1 MVIVFW
7 QMAYNSLTV
16 EGALTLI
23 NVVKNTPKSAIEE
36 INICVSSEALL
47 GGGRDTF
54 IIKHYAIAIPEYYD
68 FKLCID
74 SDFHIFCSL
83 EN

>member
-1 MVIVFW
+1 MREFR
-7 QMAYNSLTV
+7 S
-16 EGALTLI
+16 
-23 NVVKNTPKSAIEE
+23 TPG
-36 INICVSSEALL
+36 V
-47 GGGRDTF
+47 GDTF

-83 EN
+83 ENKMNLINISTGHHKEELHLIHAFERAF